1 MMCQTPSEAP
11 GVGIINIVIIPLSS
25 VVQTAY
31 NEPALCCSNMF
42 LNVDVRT
49 LSGNVFNCLALICMS
64 LLLNMTG
71 LDTTKKNLSK
81 KSSLADIPTSS
92 WSSGSGCINTH
103 ISIESESA
111 LEMFYFDLYIY
122 FHTMFYVLQL
132 VWETLLKVNKWLL
145 TGGPSF
151 SKHTDTINFSF
162 SIYKNNIYNN
172 QV

>member
-1 MMCQTPSEAP
+1 MCQTPSEAP

-81 KSSLADIPTSS
+81 KSSLADRPTSS
-92 WSSGSGCINTH
+92 CINTH

-132 VWETLLKVNKWLL
+132 VWETLLKVNK
-145 TGGPSF
+145 
-151 SKHTDTINFSF
+151 
-162 SIYKNNIYNN
+162 
-172 QV
+172 